1 MTVAREIL
9 LVEDNAVER
18 LSTAALLR
26 QAGYKVTE
34 AADGAEAI
42 EELTAREVLP
52 NAVLSDIGLPKMNGI
67 AVCRHIKTSP
77 SLQHLPV
84 VLFTALGTDH
94 NHTAA
99 IEAGADD
106 FLVKPVKDGELIFRM
121 SAALARVKLR
131 APGGSEWHRG
141 VLDAL
146 PEAIAVTDAE
156 HHYVDA
162 NPAALALLGYTRGEL
177 MHLSAAEGQAPP
189 WASSAAAWHG
199 LARVRSAS
207 GASVGLEVEAKP
219 AQLGAQQFWLLILRR
234 PHA

>member
-1 MTVAREIL
+1 MSAREIL

-42 EELTAREVLP
+42 DDLTSSEVLP
-52 NAVLSDIGLPKMNGI
+52 NAVLCDIGLPKMNGI
-67 AVCRHIKTSP
+67 AVCRHIKTTP

-94 NHTAA
+94 NHAAA
-99 IEAGADD
+99 IDAGADD
-106 FLVKPVKDGELIFRM
+106 FLIKPVKDGELIFRM
-121 SAALARVKLR
+121 SAALQRVKLR
-131 APGGSEWHRG
+131 APGGPDWHRG
-141 VLDAL
+141 VFDAL

-162 NPAALALLGYTRGEL
+162 NPAALNLLGYTRGDL
-177 MHLSAAEGQAPP
+177 LHLSAAEGQEPP
-189 WASSAAAWHG
+189 WATSAEPWQG

-207 GASVGLEVEAKP
+207 GRSLGMDVQAKP
-219 AQLGAQQFWLLILRR
+219 AQLGAERFWLLILR
-234 PHA
+234 PAHG